1 MNIAEE
7 KKILES
13 FCKTIPAAIF
23 GPDRVH
29 YILEN
34 IDKIKENERLLL
46 RKFYNKLLTNM
57 IEKEAS
63 DIEIGGHG
71 NVGYVWM
78 RIYGNKERVKEIG
91 QFSSDES
98 AVIIIN
104 LLNTNQRD
112 QLAKKRNLDFSYTF
126 LYERRNTNVRFR
138 SDAYFD
144 LDTLTLN
151 MRAPPRAYI
160 VDTNI

>member
-7 KKILES
+7 KKILEN

-34 IDKIKENERLLL
+34 IDKIKENDRLLL
-46 RKFYNKLLTNM
+46 RKFY
-57 IEKEAS
+57 
-63 DIEIGGHG
+63 IEIGGHG

-104 LLNTNQRD
+104 LLNTNQRE

-126 LYERRNTNVRFR
+126 LYE
-138 SDAYFD
+138 
-144 LDTLTLN
+144 
-151 MRAPPRAYI
+151 
-160 VDTNI
+160 